1 MFSIIIPLYNKALS
15 VERALRSI
23 FSQSVEDYEV
33 IVVDDGSTDGCD
45 QIVEAVGDK
54 SIRLIKQEHGGVSR
68 ARNRGIAESHGEWIT
83 FLDADDEWKPD
94 FLSTCEALQTAFP
107 KADVLATAYE
117 RERNGN
123 TSAIRVRHL
132 KAKGNGLLDNY
143 FEVAAHSD
151 PPFCTI
157 SVAIRREAL
166 LETGGFDEAIAQGE
180 DLLMWAQLAARHKIA
195 YCPRSLAIFHTGEP
209 SAMGRPK
216 RIPPKEDTVG
226 KTLKELYDR
235 NPTIPGLREYIS
247 TWHKMRASMFLRLP
261 HHGSQCKSEIA
272 TSRQWHK
279 NSKLIIYSIL
289 LILPYRL
296 RMALL
301 ARR

>member
-1 MFSIIIPLYNKALS
+1 MYSIIIPLYNKAES

-23 FSQSVEDYEV
+23 FSQSIEDYEV
-33 IVVDDGSTDGCD
+33 IVVDDGSTDGSD
-45 QIVEAVGDK
+45 KIVEIVGDK
-54 SIRLIKQEHGGVSR
+54 HIRLIRQEHGGVSK
-68 ARNRGIAESHGEWIT
+68 ARNRGISESHGEWVS

-94 FLSTCEALQTAFP
+94 FLSTCETLRTAFP

-123 TSAIRVRHL
+123 TSAIRVSHL
-132 KAKGNGLLDNY
+132 KTKGNGLLDNY

-166 LETGGFDEAIAQGE
+166 LETGGFNETIAQGE

-195 YCPRSLAIFHTGEP
+195 YCPQSLAIFHTGEP

-216 RIPPKEDTVG
+216 RIPPEKDTVG

-235 NPTIPGLREYIS
+235 NSTIPGLREYIA

-261 HHGSQCKSEIA
+261 HHGSQCRSEIA
-272 TSRQWHK
+272 TSRQWQK
-279 NSKLIIYSIL
+279 NSKLLLYSIL
-289 LILPYRL
+289 LLLPYSL
-296 RMALL
+296 RMDLL